1 MVSKTTAAFT
11 CSGNNNPVGRPKDA
25 NLFRLSNVT
34 LSVDVLSSH
43 LFCMTNALHS
53 DAWRSWLKPWRLV
66 LCVLMALGLEAQAT
80 HLVGGELYYT
90 HLGGSNYLV
99 TLKVYRDC
107 GPANTLGTGFD
118 DQVYIGMWDGTG
130 QIGDN
135 DVLTIPLTQSNVSN
149 VPVALGN
156 PCGTPPPD
164 LCIEQ
169 AIYST
174 TVSLPATSYGWDL
187 VWQRC
192 CRNPS
197 ISNLQNFGGT
207 ENPGATFVAHVPGTS
222 VSSDA
227 TQNSSPVFQELP
239 PVAVCANFDFV
250 WDHSAIDPDG
260 DELVY
265 SFCAPLDGGG
275 TGGGNGANSP
285 VPNPPATPPYQEVE
299 YIGGF
304 SGTYPIT
311 SDPAMAIDPVTG
323 VITGMPTSPGQYAI
337 GICVSEYRDG
347 ELLSTTMRDFQFNV
361 TLCDPNIQ
369 SVVAE
374 QTPAQLCIGE
384 TITLDNGSVNGS
396 SYAWDFGVA
405 GITDDV
411 SDEFEPTYTWPEPG
425 DYWVSL
431 VVNPGWPCAD
441 TSEALYQVWQPLDP
455 VIVVDGF
462 ECDDGEELF
471 TFAVEGNIDGG
482 ASMLWDFGTGSPGLA
497 DIPNPGGISFD
508 NADVW
513 EIVVSVNNHGC
524 TSDAGFTWVAP
535 PDPVAL
541 VEDQYQFCTGLTF
554 DFTNLSSNAEAYLWD
569 FGDGVGGIPSGTS
582 TDPSPSYT
590 FPDTGVYEISLTA
603 AADFTC
609 PDVATAEV
617 EIQFLLEPTFTTPD
631 PNCFD
636 DHFFTFS
643 GTASSDEN
651 TVYEWDFGGATVLA
665 NTAEEQVTGLIYE
678 EAGTYD
684 VSLTASVPGLTGCV
698 QTFTAPVTVI
708 AEPAIDFQAGPWTG
722 CPPHSVSFT
731 NMSTTETATT
741 YTWDFGDGSTSN
753 AVSTS
758 HMYMSPGVYPI
769 TLTMETGGYCVRTLE
784 MDGPQAVEILPVPV
798 AAIDVTPN
806 QVDILNPVVWVEYLG
821 DQNVDCYYSFGDG
834 GGIEGCN
841 GQYIYNDGGTFT
853 ITQTVVNEFGCT
865 NTAEGQ
871 VSVSGS
877 VFYAPTA
884 FTPDGDGLNDVWL
897 PVVRGVSN
905 YALRITNRWGELV
918 FETNDPEE
926 PWLGQMGTDGQHYC
940 PNGVYL
946 YRAVYFDQVGYP
958 RVAEGHL
965 HVAR

>member
-1 MVSKTTAAFT
+1 M
-11 CSGNNNPVGRPKDA
+11 
-25 NLFRLSNVT
+25 
-34 LSVDVLSSH
+34 DVLSSH

-384 TITLDNGSVNGS
+384 TITLDNGSINGS
-396 SYAWDFGVA
+396 SYAWDFGVD

-497 DIPNPGGISFD
+497 DIPNPGGIFFD

-636 DHFFTFS
+636 DHFFTLS

-665 NTAEEQVTGLIYE
+665 NTAAEQVTGLIYE

-698 QTFTAPVTVI
+698 QTYTAPVTVI

-841 GQYIYNDGGTFT
+841 GQYIYNDGGNFT

-918 FETNDPEE
+918 FESNDPEE

-965 HVAR
+965 HVVR

>member
-1 MVSKTTAAFT
+1 
-11 CSGNNNPVGRPKDA
+11 
-25 NLFRLSNVT
+25 
-34 LSVDVLSSH
+34 
-43 LFCMTNALHS
+43 MTNALHS

-118 DQVYIGMWDGTG
+118 EQVYIGMWDGTG

-227 TQNSSPVFQELP
+227 IQNSSPVFQELP

-384 TITLDNGSVNGS
+384 TITLDNGSINGS

-441 TSEALYQVWQPLDP
+441 TSEALYQVWQPLEP

-665 NTAEEQVTGLIYE
+665 NTAAEQVTGLIYE

-834 GGIEGCN
+834 GGLEGCN

-940 PNGVYL
+940 PNGIYL

>member
-1 MVSKTTAAFT
+1 
-11 CSGNNNPVGRPKDA
+11 
-25 NLFRLSNVT
+25 
-34 LSVDVLSSH
+34 
-43 LFCMTNALHS
+43 
-53 DAWRSWLKPWRLV
+53 
-66 LCVLMALGLEAQAT
+66 MALGLEAQAT

-384 TITLDNGSVNGS
+384 TITLDNGSINGS

-411 SDEFEPTYTWPEPG
+411 SEEFEPTYTWPEPG

-497 DIPNPGGISFD
+497 DTPNPGGIFFD

-853 ITQTVVNEFGCT
+853 ITQTVVNEFGCS

>member
-1 MVSKTTAAFT
+1 
-11 CSGNNNPVGRPKDA
+11 
-25 NLFRLSNVT
+25 
-34 LSVDVLSSH
+34 
-43 LFCMTNALHS
+43 MTNALHS

-384 TITLDNGSVNGS
+384 TITLDNGSINGS

-411 SDEFEPTYTWPEPG
+411 SEEFEPTYTWPEPG

-441 TSEALYQVWQPLDP
+441 TSEALYQVWQPLEP

-684 VSLTASVPGLTGCV
+684 VSLTASVPGLTGCI

-784 MDGPQAVEILPVPV
+784 MDGPQVVEILPVPV
-798 AAIDVTPN
+798 AAIDVTPS

>member
-1 MVSKTTAAFT
+1 
-11 CSGNNNPVGRPKDA
+11 
-25 NLFRLSNVT
+25 
-34 LSVDVLSSH
+34 
-43 LFCMTNALHS
+43 MTNALHS
-53 DAWRSWLKPWRLV
+53 DAWRSWLKPWHLV

-384 TITLDNGSVNGS
+384 TITLDNGSINGS

-441 TSEALYQVWQPLDP
+441 TSEALYQVWQPLEP

-636 DHFFTFS
+636 DHFFAFS

-784 MDGPQAVEILPVPV
+784 MNGPQVVEILPVPV

-806 QVDILNPVVWVEYLG
+806 EVDILNPVVWVEYLG

>member
-1 MVSKTTAAFT
+1 
-11 CSGNNNPVGRPKDA
+11 
-25 NLFRLSNVT
+25 
-34 LSVDVLSSH
+34 
-43 LFCMTNALHS
+43 
-53 DAWRSWLKPWRLV
+53 
-66 LCVLMALGLEAQAT
+66 MALGLEAQAT

-384 TITLDNGSVNGS
+384 TITLDNGSINGS

-441 TSEALYQVWQPLDP
+441 TSEALYQVWQPLEP

-636 DHFFTFS
+636 DHFFAFS

-784 MDGPQAVEILPVPV
+784 MNGPQVVEILPVPV

-806 QVDILNPVVWVEYLG
+806 EVDILNPVVWVEYLG

>member
-1 MVSKTTAAFT
+1 
-11 CSGNNNPVGRPKDA
+11 
-25 NLFRLSNVT
+25 
-34 LSVDVLSSH
+34 
-43 LFCMTNALHS
+43 MTNALHS
-53 DAWRSWLKPWRLV
+53 DAWRSWLKPWHLV

-384 TITLDNGSVNGS
+384 TITLDNGSINGS

-441 TSEALYQVWQPLDP
+441 TSEALYQVWQPLEP

-636 DHFFTFS
+636 DHFFAFS

-784 MDGPQAVEILPVPV
+784 MNGPQAVEILPIPV

-806 QVDILNPVVWVEYLG
+806 ELDILNPVVWVEYLG

>member
-1 MVSKTTAAFT
+1 
-11 CSGNNNPVGRPKDA
+11 
-25 NLFRLSNVT
+25 
-34 LSVDVLSSH
+34 
-43 LFCMTNALHS
+43 MTNALHS

-66 LCVLMALGLEAQAT
+66 LCVLMALGHEAQAT

-384 TITLDNGSVNGS
+384 TITLDNGSINGS

-441 TSEALYQVWQPLDP
+441 TSEALYQVWQPLEP

-482 ASMLWDFGTGSPGLA
+482 ASMLWDFGTGSPSLA
-497 DIPNPGGISFD
+497 DIPNPGGIFFD

-569 FGDGVGGIPSGTS
+569 FGDGVGGIPSGMS

-665 NTAEEQVTGLIYE
+665 NTAAEQVTGLIYE

-731 NMSTTETATT
+731 NMSTTETVTT

-784 MDGPQAVEILPVPV
+784 LDGPHAVEILPVPV

>member
-1 MVSKTTAAFT
+1 
-11 CSGNNNPVGRPKDA
+11 
-25 NLFRLSNVT
+25 
-34 LSVDVLSSH
+34 
-43 LFCMTNALHS
+43 MTNALHS

-311 SDPAMAIDPVTG
+311 SDPAMAVDPVTG

-384 TITLDNGSVNGS
+384 TITLDNGSINGS

-497 DIPNPGGISFD
+497 DIPNPGGIFFD

-698 QTFTAPVTVI
+698 QTYTAPVTVI

-834 GGIEGCN
+834 GGLEGCN

-905 YALRITNRWGELV
+905 YVLRITNRWGELV

>member
-1 MVSKTTAAFT
+1 
-11 CSGNNNPVGRPKDA
+11 
-25 NLFRLSNVT
+25 
-34 LSVDVLSSH
+34 
-43 LFCMTNALHS
+43 
-53 DAWRSWLKPWRLV
+53 
-66 LCVLMALGLEAQAT
+66 MALGLEAQAT

-90 HLGGSNYLV
+90 HLGESNYLV

-135 DVLTIPLTQSNVSN
+135 DVLMIPLTQSNVSN

-169 AIYST
+169 AIYSI

-311 SDPAMAIDPVTG
+311 SNPAMAIDPVTG
-323 VITGMPTSPGQYAI
+323 IITGMPTSPGQYAI

-384 TITLDNGSVNGS
+384 TITLDNGSINGS
-396 SYAWDFGVA
+396 SYAWDFGVD

-455 VIVVDGF
+455 VIVVDDF

-497 DIPNPGGISFD
+497 DIPNPGGIFFD

-582 TDPSPSYT
+582 IDPSPSYT

-636 DHFFTFS
+636 DHFFTLS

-665 NTAEEQVTGLIYE
+665 NTAAEQVTGLIYE

-698 QTFTAPVTVI
+698 QTYTAPVTVI

-784 MDGPQAVEILPVPV
+784 MDGTQAVEILPVPV

-918 FETNDPEE
+918 FETTDPEE

>member
-1 MVSKTTAAFT
+1 
-11 CSGNNNPVGRPKDA
+11 
-25 NLFRLSNVT
+25 
-34 LSVDVLSSH
+34 
-43 LFCMTNALHS
+43 MTNALHS

-66 LCVLMALGLEAQAT
+66 LCVLMALGLEAQGT

-135 DVLTIPLTQSNVSN
+135 DVLTIPLSQSNVSN

-384 TITLDNGSVNGS
+384 TITLDNGSINGS

-497 DIPNPGGISFD
+497 DIPNPGGIFFD

-636 DHFFTFS
+636 DHFFTLS

-665 NTAEEQVTGLIYE
+665 NTAAEQVTGLIYE

-784 MDGPQAVEILPVPV
+784 MEGPQAVEILPVPV

-806 QVDILNPVVWVEYLG
+806 QVDILDPVVWVEYLG

-918 FETNDPEE
+918 FETTDPEE

>member
-1 MVSKTTAAFT
+1 
-11 CSGNNNPVGRPKDA
+11 
-25 NLFRLSNVT
+25 
-34 LSVDVLSSH
+34 
-43 LFCMTNALHS
+43 
-53 DAWRSWLKPWRLV
+53 
-66 LCVLMALGLEAQAT
+66 MALGLEAQAT

-384 TITLDNGSVNGS
+384 TITLDNGSINGS

-441 TSEALYQVWQPLDP
+441 TSEALYQVWQPLEP

-497 DIPNPGGISFD
+497 DIPNPGGIFFD

>member
-1 MVSKTTAAFT
+1 
-11 CSGNNNPVGRPKDA
+11 
-25 NLFRLSNVT
+25 
-34 LSVDVLSSH
+34 
-43 LFCMTNALHS
+43 MTNALHS
-53 DAWRSWLKPWRLV
+53 DALRSWLKPWRLA

-384 TITLDNGSVNGS
+384 TITLDNGSINGS

-411 SDEFEPTYTWPEPG
+411 SEEFEPTYTWPEPG

-497 DIPNPGGISFD
+497 DIPNPGGIFFD

-918 FETNDPEE
+918 FETNNPEE
-926 PWLGQMGTDGQHYC
+926 PWLGQMGTAGQHYC